1 MKGWVGVR
9 ANQLHSAA
17 PAAPAGVALTER
29 DEEPA
34 RPVVA
39 DSWRRSLAVH
49 PRREDAVV
57 TSILD
62 EGELSAYRSDHPL
75 AQVMPIIDR
84 LLVEPAR
91 DAGILVAVGDAASR
105 LLWLG
110 GDTGVRRR
118 AGGVAGRGPPRGP
131 PPPPEGMA
139 FLEGADWS
147 EASVGTSAPGTAL
160 ATGAAVQIHGA
171 EHFSPLVEAFS
182 CTAMPIRDPE
192 TGSTLGV
199 VDITG
204 GEEAVA
210 GHALPWLRATVA
222 AVEERLKALST
233 PQPPR
238 IERAGRPVGAVLA
251 VTGRDQGVLRAGEHE
266 LSLSV
271 RHSEILVLLASHPRG
286 LTAEE
291 LAERL
296 YDQAVPPVTLR
307 AELVR
312 LRKVLE
318 RSATGVALLSRPY
331 RVEGLEV
338 DSMTALALL
347 ARGSHRQA
355 LGAYAGKLLPRSEAP
370 AIAELRDELSAT
382 LREAV
387 VGSAAVDVVLNYLRL
402 PEAADDAEAWRT
414 ALRLL
419 PPRSPRRAA
428 VVAHLEHLGG

>member
-1 MKGWVGVR
+1 
-9 ANQLHSAA
+9 
-17 PAAPAGVALTER
+17 
-29 DEEPA
+29 
-34 RPVVA
+34 
-39 DSWRRSLAVH
+39 
-49 PRREDAVV
+49 
-57 TSILD
+57 
-62 EGELSAYRSDHPL
+62 
-75 AQVMPIIDR
+75 
-84 LLVEPAR
+84 
-91 DAGILVAVGDAASR
+91 
-105 LLWLG
+105 
-110 GDTGVRRR
+110 
-118 AGGVAGRGPPRGP
+118 
-131 PPPPEGMA
+131 
-139 FLEGADWS
+139 
-147 EASVGTSAPGTAL
+147 
-160 ATGAAVQIHGA
+160 
-171 EHFSPLVEAFS
+171 
-182 CTAMPIRDPE
+182 
-192 TGSTLGV
+192 
-199 VDITG
+199 
-204 GEEAVA
+204 
-210 GHALPWLRATVA
+210 
-222 AVEERLKALST
+222 
-233 PQPPR
+233 
-238 IERAGRPVGAVLA
+238 
-251 VTGRDQGVLRAGEHE
+251 VLRAGEHE

>member
-1 MKGWVGVR
+1 MGVR
-9 ANQLHSAA
+9 ANQVQQAPDPV
-17 PAAPAGVALTER
+17 PAAG
-29 DEEPA
+29 DDGSA

-62 EGELSAYRSDHPL
+62 EGELDAYRAEHPL
-75 AQVMPIIDR
+75 APVMPVIDR

-91 DAGILVAVGDAASR
+91 DSGILVAVGDAGSR

-110 GDTGVRRR
+110 GDAAVRRR
-118 AGGVAGRGPPRGP
+118 AER
-131 PPPPEGMA
+131 MA

-147 EASVGTSAPGTAL
+147 EASIGTSAPGTAL
-160 ATGAAVQIHGA
+160 ATGGPVQIHGA

-182 CTAMPIRDPE
+182 CTAMPIRDPA
-192 TGSTLGV
+192 TGQTLGV

-204 GEEAVA
+204 GEQAVG

-222 AVEERLKALST
+222 AVEERLRTLGPERK
-233 PQPPR
+233 PR
-238 IERAGRPVGAVLA
+238 IERAQRPVGAVLA
-251 VTGRDQGVLRAGEHE
+251 VTGRDQGVLRWGGRE
-266 LSLSV
+266 LNLSV
-271 RHSEILVLLASHPRG
+271 RHSEILVLLAGNPRG

-296 YDQAVPPVTLR
+296 YSQPVPPVTLR

-318 RSATGVALLSRPY
+318 ASGTGVTLLSRPY

-355 LGAYAGKLLPRSEAP
+355 LGAYAGQLLPRSEAP
-370 AIAELRDELSAT
+370 AITELREELSAT

-387 VGSAAVDVVLNYLRL
+387 VGSAAVDVVLHYLRL

-414 ALRLL
+414 ALSLL
-419 PPRSPRRAA
+419 PPRSPKRAA
-428 VVAHLEHLGG
+428 VVAHLERLAG

>member
-1 MKGWVGVR
+1 M
-9 ANQLHSAA
+9 S
-17 PAAPAGVALTER
+17 
-29 DEEPA
+29 DI
-34 RPVVA
+34 VA
-39 DSWRRSLAVH
+39 DSWRRSLAAH
-49 PRREDAVV
+49 GRREDAVV

-62 EGELSAYRSDHPL
+62 KGELCDYRTGHPL
-75 AQVMPIIDR
+75 APVMPVIDQ

-91 DAGILVAVGDAASR
+91 DAGILVAVGDASSR

-110 GDTGVRRR
+110 GDSSVRRR
-118 AGGVAGRGPPRGP
+118 A
-131 PPPPEGMA
+131 ESMA

-147 EASVGTSAPGTAL
+147 ESSVGTSAPGTAL
-160 ATGAAVQIHGA
+160 AAGSAVQIRGA

-182 CTAMPIRDPE
+182 CTAMPIRDPR
-192 TGSTLGV
+192 TGEAIGV

-204 GEEAVA
+204 GEQAVA

-222 AVEERLKALST
+222 AAEERLRGLA
-233 PQPPR
+233 PQGVQQAQ
-238 IERAGRPVGAVLA
+238 RAVRPGSPVGAVLA
-251 VTGRDQGVLRAGEHE
+251 VTGRDQGVLRSRGRD
-266 LSLSV
+266 LNLSV
-271 RHSEILVLLASHPRG
+271 RHSEILVLLAGHPRG

-296 YDQAVPPVTLR
+296 YAQPVPPVTLR

-312 LRKVLE
+312 LRKVLD
-318 RSATGVALLSRPY
+318 AAGVGVTLRSRPY

-347 ARGSHRQA
+347 ERGSHRQA
-355 LGAYAGKLLPRSEAP
+355 LGAYGGQLLPRSEAP
-370 AIAELRDELSAT
+370 AITELRDELSAT

-387 VGSAAVDVVLNYLRL
+387 VGSAAVDVVLHYLRL

-419 PPRSPRRAA
+419 PPRSPKRAA
-428 VVAHLEHLGG
+428 VVAHLERLAG

>member
-17 PAAPAGVALTER
+17 PAAPAGAALTER

-62 EGELSAYRSDHPL
+62 EGELSAYRSGHPL

-118 AGGVAGRGPPRGP
+118 A
-131 PPPPEGMA
+131 EGMA

-233 PQPPR
+233 PQRPR